1 MAYTQDDR
9 KLSVQTPLGK
19 DVLLFRGITG
29 DEGISRLFRFE
40 VLALAEN
47 KTKVPFEGLLG
58 KKVTVKMKMGDDE
71 TPTFLNGLCN
81 RVSQGGRD
89 ETFTTYRLSLV
100 PELWLLTRKARSRI
114 FQQMTV
120 PDILKKVL
128 VKLDVTYELN
138 GKYEPRDYC
147 VQYRETD
154 FNFASRLMEEEGIYY
169 FFKHEDGNHKT
180 VVADAPSSHC
190 DVTGKTSLVYDELSG
205 GVREDERIYA
215 WEKHQELRSGK
226 VTLWD
231 HTFEIPHKHLE
242 AEEPILSSVQVGTV
256 SHKLKV
262 GGNEDL
268 ELYDWP
274 GEFAQR
280 FDGVEP
286 GGGER
291 PADVQKVFQDNKRT
305 TKLRMDEETV
315 PSIAIRGQSN
325 ARHLRSGHKF
335 QLERH
340 FNANGDYVIT
350 ESGIEA
356 QQTGDY
362 RSGVAELRFTASFTC
377 IPDGLTFRPPRT
389 APKPVIPGTQTA
401 VVVGPKGEELLTD
414 KYGRVKVQF
423 HWDRDGKNDTKS
435 SCWVRVA
442 QLSAGRRWGT
452 SFWPRIGQEV
462 VVAFEEGD
470 PDRPLIVG
478 VVYNSDQM
486 PPYLG
491 NGPDDKHKN
500 DNKVSGYKSN
510 VTMGGVGC
518 NEWRFDDTKGKEQVF
533 IHAERNEDVRVHNDV
548 MESVGNDKHLTVGG
562 TVNGRKVGDYIKRV
576 FRDKHEAVD
585 GALQARWGDAKILVG
600 GGDGGGGL
608 DLYVEGDWKSTV
620 DGMVFQNYK
629 SFRVTKVG
637 GKALEDV
644 GSDFA
649 VLAGGRLSIASEG
662 NAHLTSHT
670 QVVVSASTVCIRASE
685 SSFIK
690 LDGSGVTIVG
700 PIVNINS
707 GGSAL
712 DDSFLDP
719 EDPPDAAKASPKEP
733 TPADDAKTGQKSS

>member
-1 MAYTQDDR
+1 MAYTQDQR

-19 DVLLFRGITG
+19 DVLLFRGMTG

-58 KKVTVKMKMGDDE
+58 QKVTVKMKMGDDE
-71 TPTFLNGLCN
+71 TPTFLNGFCVE
-81 RVSQGGRD
+81 VSQGGRD
-89 ETFTTYRLSLV
+89 EDFTTYRLTLV
-100 PELWLLTRKARSRI
+100 PKLWILTRTARSRI
-114 FQQMTV
+114 FQQLAV
-120 PDILKKVL
+120 PDILKKVFA
-128 VKLDVTYELN
+128 KLEVTYELT

-169 FFKHEDGNHKT
+169 FFKHEDGNHKM

-215 WEKHQELRSGK
+215 WEKHQAMRSGK

-231 HTFEIPHKHLE
+231 HTFEIAHKHLE
-242 AEEPILSSVQVGTV
+242 AEEPILASVQAGTV
-256 SHKLKV
+256 THKLKV
-262 GGNEDL
+262 GGNDEY

-274 GEFAQR
+274 GEYAQR
-280 FDGVEP
+280 FDGVDP

-305 TKLRMDEETV
+305 TKLRMDEETL
-315 PSIAIRGQSN
+315 PSILIRAQSN
-325 ARHLRSGHKF
+325 AKHLRSGHKF
-335 QLERH
+335 TLERH
-340 FNANGDYVIT
+340 FNANGSYVVA
-350 ESGIEA
+350 ESSIDA

-362 RSGVAELRFTASFTC
+362 RSGVAELRYTASLACF
-377 IPDGLTFRPPRT
+377 PDALTFRPPRA
-389 APKPVIPGTQTA
+389 APKPIIAGTQTA
-401 VVVGPKGEELLTD
+401 VVVGPKGEEILTD

-423 HWDRDGKNDTKS
+423 HWDRDGKNDTNS
-435 SCWVRVA
+435 SCWIRVA
-442 QLSAGRRWGT
+442 QLAAGRRWGT

-478 VVYNSDQM
+478 VVYNNDQM

-533 IHAERNEDVRVHNDV
+533 IHAERNEDVRVHNDA

-562 TVNGRKVGDYIKRV
+562 TVNGKKVGDYIKRV

-585 GALQARWGDAKILVG
+585 GALQARWGDAAILVG

-608 DLYVEGDWKSTV
+608 DLYVEGAWKTTV
-620 DGMVFQNYK
+620 DGATEQHFK
-629 SFRVTKVG
+629 S
-637 GKALEDV
+637 
-644 GSDFA
+644 
-649 VLAGGRLSIASEG
+649 GRLERVEGDASQEASGYIALRAEGEVLIRAEG
-662 NAHLTSHT
+662 NANYASAT
-670 QVVVSASTVCIRASE
+670 QALFRAPAICLKASDSNFITV
-685 SSFIK
+685 
-690 LDGSGVTIVG
+690 DGSGVTIVG
-700 PIVNINS
+700 TIVNINS

-712 DDSFLDP
+712 SGHYADP
-719 EDPPDAAKASPKEP
+719 ANPDDAAKAGPKEP